1 MKSDQVIA
9 LEIAVLT
16 ELAKLV
22 PATIYGV
29 PDNSRNVIAAQI
41 DVLAHRLNSDQ
52 VHDGYMATAPDDMF
66 LALLHASDW
75 AHGLLSPEYDFPP
88 SMEWRDVVKYQDGAE
103 LVDERAKAALLAAL
117 EGYALERSNELSADI
132 RHTLANYNAA

>member
-9 LEIAVLT
+9 LEIAVLA

-22 PATIYGV
+22 PETIYGV

-75 AHGLLSPEYDFPP
+75 AHDLLSPEYDFPP
-88 SMEWRDVVKYQDGAE
+88 SMEWRDVVKYADGAE
-103 LVDERAKAALLAAL
+103 LVDERAKATYDEAAAGLALGAA
-117 EGYALERSNELSADI
+117 A
-132 RHTLANYNAA
+132 